1 MTISMKCISLK
12 QPYAEFLAIGKKTV
26 ESRKW
31 STGYRGDFLIH
42 ASKTIDTEA
51 CDYYKININTVTKG
65 AIIGKASLYGIK
77 KYINNLEFALDKDKH
92 FSLKK
97 ILNNGCMY
105 GFLIKDPVKF
115 DKTIPCSGKLGFF
128 DVCDSDVWSVI

>member
-1 MTISMKCISLK
+1 MKCISLK

-31 STGYRGDFLIH
+31 STNYRGSFLIH

-77 KYINNLEFALDKDKH
+77 KYTNNHEFVLDKDKH

-97 ILNNGCMY
+97 ILSNGRMY
-105 GFLIKDPVKF
+105 GFLIKDAVKF
-115 DKTIPCSGKLGFF
+115 DKTIPYLGKLGFF
-128 DVCDSDVWSVI
+128 DVCDSDVWYVI

>member
-1 MTISMKCISLK
+1 MKCISLK

-31 STGYRGDFLIH
+31 STSYRGNFLIH

-51 CDYYKININTVTKG
+51 CDYYKININTVAKG
-65 AIIGKASLYGIK
+65 AIIGKASLCGIK
-77 KYINNLEFALDKDKH
+77 KYVDNHEFALDKDKH

-97 ILNNGCMY
+97 IMNNGCMY
-105 GFLIKDPVKF
+105 GFLIKYAVKF
-115 DKTIPCSGKLGFF
+115 DKAIPYLGKLGFF
-128 DVCDSDVWSVI
+128 DVCDSDAWFVI

>member
-1 MTISMKCISLK
+1 MKCISLK

-31 STGYRGDFLIH
+31 STSYRGSFLIH

-51 CDYYKININTVTKG
+51 CDYYKVNINTVAKG
-65 AIIGKASLYGIK
+65 AIIGKASLCGIK
-77 KYINNLEFALDKDKH
+77 KYMGNQEFALDRDKH

-97 ILNNGCMY
+97 IPDNSCMY
-105 GFLIKDPVKF
+105 GFLIKDAVKF
-115 DKTIPCSGKLGFF
+115 DKTIPYLGKLGFF
-128 DVCDSDVWSVI
+128 DVCGSDVWFVT